1 MAQRLCQALRSIRR
15 ALLAAWRF
23 LATHHPWYRESIDA
37 ETAAALRQLETC
49 MHCGGWHGKRACPRV
64 RRIVF
69 SASGNPAEVE
79 YFPWR
84 DWPREHVIFE
94 DQLP

>member
-1 MAQRLCQALRSIRR
+1 
-15 ALLAAWRF
+15 
-23 LATHHPWYRESIDA
+23 
-37 ETAAALRQLETC
+37 

-64 RRIVF
+64 KRIVF

-84 DWPREHVIFE
+84 DWPRAHVIFE
-94 DQLP
+94 DMLP

>member
-1 MAQRLCQALRSIRR
+1 MAQRLQQAVRAILR
-15 ALLAAWRF
+15 ALASLAGF
-23 LATHHPWYRESIDA
+23 LATHRPWYRESIDA
-37 ETAAALRQLETC
+37 ETAAALRRLEVC

-64 RRIVF
+64 KRIVF

-84 DWPREHVIFE
+84 DWPRAHVIFE
-94 DQLP
+94 DMLP